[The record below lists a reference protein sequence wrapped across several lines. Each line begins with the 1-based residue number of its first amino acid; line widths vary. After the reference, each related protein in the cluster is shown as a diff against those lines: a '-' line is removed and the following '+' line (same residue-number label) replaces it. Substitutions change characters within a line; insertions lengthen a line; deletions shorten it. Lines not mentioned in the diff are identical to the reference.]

1 MALLQIP
8 GGPELVILALLLL
21 IPLALVYLGYKLVQS
36 LRAFEE
42 GREEQSQR

>member
-21 IPLALVYLGYKLVQS
+21 IPLAAVYLGYKLIQS
-36 LRAFEE
+36 LRAFED
-42 GREEQSQR
+42 GRNERSQR